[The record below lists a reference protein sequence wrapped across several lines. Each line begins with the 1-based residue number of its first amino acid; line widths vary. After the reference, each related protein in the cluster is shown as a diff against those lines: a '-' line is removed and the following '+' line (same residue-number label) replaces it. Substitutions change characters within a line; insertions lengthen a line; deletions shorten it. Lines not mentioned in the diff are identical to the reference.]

1 MMTFFI
7 YSLPRASNFEPFPRR
22 VLQEEPSPWPNTPC
36 RCHIHALLRL
46 AMVQKLETS
55 KCTTM
60 GIPQMNQQM
69 AHKFSQNFTMFWYA
83 NCHGKYI
90 IFGCTTS
97 FPWILSIPSH
107 GSNIPLGSRLDVA
120 QVCLV
125 LPDPAESIRSTKSAD
140 NNSVTTVQHLSRVGC
155 LFS

>member
-1 MMTFFI
+1 MLYNSFDDSIPSCFI
-7 YSLPRASNFEPFPRR
+7 YSLPRASNFKPRR

-60 GIPQMNQQM
+60 GIPQMHQQM
-69 AHKFSQNFTMFWYA
+69 AHKFSHRILPCSRE

-90 IFGCTTS
+90 IFGYTTS
-97 FPWILSIPSH
+97 LPWILSKDPKPRILNINPS
-107 GSNIPLGSRLDVA
+107 GSRLDVA

-125 LPDPAESIRSTKSAD
+125 LPDPGIDKVNQVCRYQ
-140 NNSVTTVQHLSRVGC
+140 TTR
-155 LFS
+155 